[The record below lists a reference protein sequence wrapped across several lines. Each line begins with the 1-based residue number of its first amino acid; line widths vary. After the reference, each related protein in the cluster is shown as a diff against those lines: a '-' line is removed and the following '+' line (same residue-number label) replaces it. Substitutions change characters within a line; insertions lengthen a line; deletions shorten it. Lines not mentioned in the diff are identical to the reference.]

1 MRRKAVFVSLLLP
14 SLSATAAI
22 SDPQCDQAST
32 VAVAHLRLARESRNA
47 MNRSAFN
54 EKCRVVFTQFVE
66 AVAARQAVATCQDGE
81 SPQSALKVI
90 DAEIQIINDHIA
102 EQSCGK

>member
-1 MRRKAVFVSLLLP
+1 MRRKAVFVSLLLL

-32 VAVAHLRLARESRNA
+32 VAVAHLRLAQESRNA

-66 AVAARQAVATCQDGE
+66 AVVRPSSRRNLSGRREPSKRSQGYRR
-81 SPQSALKVI
+81 LR
-90 DAEIQIINDHIA
+90 
-102 EQSCGK
+102 

>member
-1 MRRKAVFVSLLLP
+1 MRRKAVFVSLLLL
-14 SLSATAAI
+14 SL
-22 SDPQCDQAST
+22 
-32 VAVAHLRLARESRNA
+32 LRRLRSVIRNA
-47 MNRSAFN
+47 I
-54 EKCRVVFTQFVE
+54 E

-81 SPQSALKVI
+81 SRQSALKVI